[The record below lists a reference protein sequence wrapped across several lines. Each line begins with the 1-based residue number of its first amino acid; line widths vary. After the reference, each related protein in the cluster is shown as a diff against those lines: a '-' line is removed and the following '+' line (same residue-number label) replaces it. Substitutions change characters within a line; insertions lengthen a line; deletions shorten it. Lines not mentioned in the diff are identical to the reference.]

1 MTPALLTEEELRA
14 AAGLDIAA
22 LEVIERGFAA
32 LADGQVIMPPV
43 LRLDVP
49 EKNGEMD
56 VKTAYIRGFPSFAL
70 KVSCGFFDNPKKGLP
85 SLGGLM
91 TLLNAETGHVEAVLL
106 DNGYLTDLRTALAG
120 AVAAKYLARKNARV
134 AGVLGTGMQAR
145 LQIEAL
151 MPVRDIKTVLVW
163 GRNPEHAKSCAR
175 AIAEKTGLKTQTRR
189 NAEDVVR
196 NCDILVTTTPA
207 QEPLVK
213 ADWLHEGL
221 HVTAMGSDAE
231 DKNELEPNVLLR
243 ADRYVCDS
251 AAQVKRL
258 GELHHALKAG
268 ILRNDYPVTEIG
280 KIITGAEPGR
290 ENDAEITI
298 CDLTGT
304 GVQDTAIAVYAF
316 GKLHG
321 MKKPAAATGAG

>member
-1 MTPALLTEEELRA
+1 MTAALLTEEELRA

-91 TLLNAETGHVEAVLL
+91 TLLDAETGHVEAVLL

-151 MPVRDIKTVLVW
+151 MLVRDIKTVLVW
-163 GRNPEHAKSCAR
+163 GRNREHAESCAR

-196 NCDILVTTTPA
+196 GCDILVTTTPA

-251 AAQVKRL
+251 AAQVKLL

-268 ILRNDYPVTEIG
+268 ILRDDYPVTEIG

-316 GKLHG
+316 GKLRS
-321 MKKPAAATGAG
+321 MKKPAAATATK